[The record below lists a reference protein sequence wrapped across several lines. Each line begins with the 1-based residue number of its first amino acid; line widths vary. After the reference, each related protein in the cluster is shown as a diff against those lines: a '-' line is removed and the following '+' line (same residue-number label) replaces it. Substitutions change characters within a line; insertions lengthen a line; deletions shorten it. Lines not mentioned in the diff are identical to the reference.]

1 MMQQNPLSDDDLRRA
16 FDAADRMAQQ
26 GDQQATEDARAFAQE
41 LQRRG
46 LLGQQQPSARPQLPE
61 WPEDVA
67 DRQAREA
74 NPQQPQRER
83 TGVIPAFSRGNAN
96 VFYLGAADELAGGLE
111 NLFQRG
117 ANLFRAPDDRVDP
130 NEAGR
135 NATQEVRRLEREAR
149 EDRPVAYGTGQV
161 SGGVIQATTAGVSGR
176 AIAPAVASRYGAAV
190 ASRPIATVAGTGA
203 VEGGIYGFNEAE
215 GGIRNRA
222 MGALGGSVLGAIAGP
237 ATMGAIGLG
246 RQGVNWARGQFP
258 GAAQAVDQGVDEAR
272 RGAVRF
278 AERFGLGREIRNN
291 PAALADNGGD
301 FVAERI
307 GPRGRMGAAYVAGRG
322 DEAQGIAEDAIANRA
337 AGRSG
342 RVEQAAQGATQQDQ
356 RGVVSL
362 MGLDE
367 VRQQAAPLFNQADEQ
382 MIRLTPNMRE
392 AMRRL
397 NEAGVSFRDADRL
410 ARVQGGGRVQLSAYA
425 DDIGSLP
432 DRVRLGDL
440 RALAQAAED
449 MASREFR
456 AGSGQMG
463 RGVANAS
470 RELRD
475 GLRQNPQYREAAQLW
490 ASAARDEEAFNIGQ
504 QIFRPGAQ
512 QERDLRR
519 FVTSGT
525 SQTERRMFLAGIA
538 DAIEQRMGN
547 GSVQGNAASR
557 LNPARIRDR
566 LQRFL
571 GDDAADELIQRL
583 DIENAQAGFENL
595 INRQVNSATSFRE
608 EAMRQG
614 RQAESGALRNFI
626 ASSIDDTGSFLR
638 NIGGLRTA
646 VGRFIRNGDD
656 EDIAEV
662 ARLLFSTGDVS
673 NDPLVRALM
682 REAERRGVLPGGASL
697 ALVAPAQDALTSRDQ

>member
-1 MMQQNPLSDDDLRRA
+1 MPDQDIQRRIEAGRELRRRGRLSPEQ
-16 FDAADRMAQQ
+16 DAALA
-26 GDQQATEDARAFAQE
+26 E
-41 LQRRG
+41 LERRYG
-46 LLGQQQPSARPQLPE
+46 GGQVSQPSAPARPQLPE

-74 NPQQPQRER
+74 NPQEPQRDR
-83 TGVIPAFSRGNAN
+83 TGVIPAYSRGVSN
-96 VFYLGAADELAGGLE
+96 VFYAGAADELAGGLE
-111 NLFQRG
+111 NLIQRG
-117 ANLFRAPDDRVDP
+117 ANVFRSPGDQVDP
-130 NEAGR
+130 NQAGR
-135 NATQEVRRLEREAR
+135 NATQEVNRLQREAR
-149 EDRPVAYGTGQV
+149 EDRPVAYGAGQV
-161 SGGVIQATTAGVSGR
+161 SGGVIQATTLGAGGR
-176 AIAPAVASRYGAAV
+176 AVVPAVASRYGAAA
-190 ASRPIATVAGTGA
+190 ASRPLLTTAATGA

-215 GGIRNRA
+215 GGIGNRA
-222 MGALGGSVLGAIAGP
+222 MGGAGGAILGALAGP
-237 ATMGAIGLG
+237 VTMGAIGLG
-246 RQGVNWARGQFP
+246 RQGVNAVRNRFP
-258 GAAQAVDQGVDEAR
+258 GGAQAIDQGVDEAR

-278 AERFGLGREIRNN
+278 AERFGLGREVRSN
-291 PAALADNGGD
+291 PAALSGNGGD
-301 FVAERI
+301 FVAERL

-342 RVEQAAQGATQQDQ
+342 RVEQAAQGATQQEQ

-410 ARVQGGGRVQLSAYA
+410 ARVQGGGRVQLSNYA

-571 GDDAADELIQRL
+571 GEDAADELIQRL

-614 RQAESGALRNFI
+614 RQAESGRVRAFVAELVDNPLEAIRGRGARRNM
-626 ASSIDDTGSFLR
+626 AEL
-638 NIGGLRTA
+638 
-646 VGRFIRNGDD
+646 IRNGNDD
-656 EDIAEV
+656 DIAEV